1 MIFVYIQLI
10 HFTVQQKVT
19 QYNTLQLKKRK
30 IKGSEGGH
38 GT

>member
-19 QYNTLQLKKRK
+19 QYNTLQLKKK
-30 IKGSEGGH
+30 TKVSEGGY